1 MSCGDGLIDDTQ
13 RTGQTASVDLSKLPA
28 EERERIE
35 SLPPDQQADE
45 LGMSGKDTAEE
56 DTPNLIVLPN
66 ERILRKGNADIR
78 LGKDRHTDRRSGFG
92 GKGSSHCAAI
102 DLCAGH
108 LGVHAKKRNRKG
120 KEFYCNPD
128 FQLDAARIYITQKS
142 NVDGYFNIKRNK
154 SINSGL
160 TSIIKPRSAVVA
172 KADVVRLIG
181 RENIK
186 LITRTDKR
194 NSLNGELTNT
204 DKSAYGIDLI
214 ACNDPKDMQPLVKGH
229 NLISCLQSVLQ
240 LVTNV
245 GTILDN
251 FITYQQQFN
260 TAIGTHTHMTPFMG
274 GESAPDF
281 KQLMGQN
288 VENTINTTLNCAVP
302 MIADVPLNNVGVIND
317 YLADSGAPGDK
328 YILSLYNRTN

>member
-1 MSCGDGLIDDTQ
+1 MSCGDGLIDNPQ
-13 RTGQTASVDLSKLPA
+13 RTGQTASIDLSKLPA

-35 SLPPDQQADE
+35 ALPPDQQADE

-56 DTPNLIVLPN
+56 DAPNLLVLPN
-66 ERILRKGNADIR
+66 ERILQKGNADIR

-128 FQLDAARIYITQKS
+128 FQLDAARVYISQKS
-142 NVDGYFNIKRNK
+142 NVDGYFNIKRHK

-160 TSIIKPRSAVVA
+160 TSLSKPRSAVVA

-194 NSLNGELTNT
+194 NSQNGELTNT

-214 ACNDPKDMQPLVKGH
+214 AMNDPEDMQPLVKG
-229 NLISCLQSVLQ
+229 NSLVSCLESVLQ

-251 FITYQQQFN
+251 FMTYQQQFN
-260 TAIGTHTHMTPFMG
+260 TTIQTHTHMSPFYG
-274 GESAPDF
+274 SETAPDF
-281 KQLMGQN
+281 KQLMMDG
-288 VENTINTTLNCAVP
+288 VETTINTTLNCTVP
-302 MIADVPLNNVGVIND
+302 MIADIPLNNVGVVND
-317 YLADSGAPGDK
+317 YLAASGAPGDK